1 MVISFNLY
9 NNFVIIFVINKKNLK
24 IKFMKETISSWPK
37 QGSSHSKNRTSRQV
51 EMSEY
56 AKNIGKNTRSARAYL
71 RSVGLDISKNGE
83 ICNAR

>member
-1 MVISFNLY
+1 MVISFNLH
-9 NNFVIIFVINKKNLK
+9 NNFVIIYFIDKKNSK

-37 QGSSHSKNRTSRQV
+37 QGDSHSKNRTSIQV
-51 EMSEY
+51 EMFEY